1 MELKI
6 GDLVQCRD
14 NHYNRGLEIVGKIGM
29 VAELRRRD
37 IRILFDVDKQSIWLA
52 KAAVNRIILPPAENP
67 QLLDRLTWLIRC
79 VDATEC
85 ELERSVEGYCQYT
98 VVCSAL
104 ALPQLEA
111 VRDYM
116 RPLLI
121 SIHVLPR
128 GMSRVGLEVVF
139 RPPDSERPIR

>member
-1 MELKI
+1 MELKL

-29 VAELRRRD
+29 VAELRRKD
-37 IRILFDVDKQSIWLA
+37 IRILFDVDNQSIWLA
-52 KAAVNRIILPPAENP
+52 KTAVNRITLPPPENP
-67 QLLDRLTWLIRC
+67 QLLDRLIWLIRC

-85 ELERSVEGYCQYT
+85 ELEKSVEGYYRYT
-98 VVCSAL
+98 VVCGSL
-104 ALPQLEA
+104 TLPQLEA

-121 SIHVLPR
+121 GIQALPR
-128 GMSRVGLEVVF
+128 GMSRLGLEVVF
-139 RPPDSERPIR
+139 RLPNSERPIR